1 MLFRQEHSVSLPHV
15 ISAFED
21 ASVCLKDSH
30 VKRMGAQWL
39 CTSVHRCSGWG
50 YRQGCVMG
58 KHIKKI

>member
-30 VKRMGAQWL
+30 VKRMEHSG
-39 CTSVHRCSGWG
+39 SVHLCIVVVVGDTDKAV
-50 YRQGCVMG
+50 VMG

>member
-1 MLFRQEHSVSLPHV
+1 MLFRQKHSVSLPCV

-30 VKRMGAQWL
+30 VKRMECNGS
-39 CTSVHRCSGWG
+39 TSVCHRSGWG

-58 KHIKKI
+58 KYIKKI